1 MWKFKDPIRHSI
13 PETSW
18 PTAAEATQSLL
29 YQPIKI
35 GPLEAESRTWVPAM
49 VPWRATEDGFVT
61 KENLDWYRRF
71 AQGRPGVLVVEAT
84 GVRDIPSGPLLRIG
98 HDRFIPGLRK
108 LVENVRDA
116 SDGHARLLI
125 QIIDF
130 LSVKRRTE
138 KEKYFHRFLR
148 VTDQHRRALAEVTAD
163 SGWLNAVEG
172 RVREYLNNAPDDL
185 LERILDERELESLR
199 FGYREHVTDMDL
211 PHVRELP
218 EVLPDIFAA
227 AARRAREAGFD
238 GVELHYAHAYTMA
251 GFLSALN
258 TRDDGY
264 GGSRE
269 NRIRLP
275 LEVFQAVRQMVG
287 RDYVVGARFLADEV
301 IAGGNRVED
310 AVYFGV
316 EFARAGFD
324 FLSLS
329 KGGKFEDAQQPKV
342 GQAVYPYTGQSGYE
356 CMPTVLSDE
365 AGPFGRSVPLVAA
378 VKRAVNEAGFKTP
391 IVATGGIGT
400 FEQAEAILKKGHA
413 DIAGLARQA
422 LADPDWFVKVKLGR
436 GDEVRR
442 CTYTNYCEALDQ
454 AHRAVT
460 CKLWDRFELDEPGIA
475 TVDDGRRRLL
485 APDWNAESRQK
496 AEGSKQASMKRFLP
510 SAYCLTAYC
519 FLSFIARYKLWIPLF
534 QVLITHSPTASHQR
548 VGQFNRAEVHILSR
562 VLKPA
567 HALVGGRLIL
577 FDYRLARCLKFAQ
590 RNSDSVSPPK
600 TLEECDGVLERQL
613 RARSD

>member
-1 MWKFKDPIRHSI
+1 MWKFRNPIKHSI
-13 PETSW
+13 LETRW
-18 PTAAEATQSLL
+18 PTAAEVAQSLL

-35 GPLEAESRTWVPAM
+35 GATEAENRTWVPAM

-61 KENLDWYRRF
+61 QDNLDWYRRF
-71 AQGRPGVLVVEAT
+71 AKGRPGVLVVEAT

-108 LVENVRDA
+108 LVETVREV
-116 SDGHARLLI
+116 SDGQTKLLI

-130 LSVKRRTE
+130 LSVKRRPE
-138 KEKYFHRFLR
+138 KEKYFDRFLR
-148 VTDQHRRALAEVTAD
+148 VTDRHRQALREITVDA
-163 SGWLNAVEG
+163 GWLDAVET
-172 RVREYLNNAPDDL
+172 RVREFLKAAPDDVV
-185 LERILDERELESLR
+185 ERILDERELESLR
-199 FGYREHVTDMDL
+199 FGYREHVTDMHL

-218 EVLPDIFAA
+218 QVLPDIFAE

-258 TRDDGY
+258 NRDDDY

-269 NRIRLP
+269 NRVRLP
-275 LEVFQAVRQMVG
+275 LEVFRAVRKKVG
-287 RDYVVGARFLADEV
+287 NDYVVGVRFLGDEV

-365 AGPFGRSVPLVAA
+365 TGPFGRSVPLVAA
-378 VKRAVNEAGFKTP
+378 IKRAVNDAGFSTP
-391 IVATGGIGT
+391 IVATGGIST
-400 FEQAEAILKKGHA
+400 FEQAEAILQKGQA

-422 LADPDWFVKVKLGR
+422 LADPDWFMKVKLGR
-436 GDEVRR
+436 GAEVRR

-454 AHRAVT
+454 AHRPVT
-460 CKLWDRFELDEPGIA
+460 CKLWDRFELGEPGIA
-475 TVDDGRRRLL
+475 TVDEGRRRLL
-485 APDWNAESRQK
+485 APEW
-496 AEGSKQASMKRFLP
+496 KR
-510 SAYCLTAYC
+510 
-519 FLSFIARYKLWIPLF
+519 
-534 QVLITHSPTASHQR
+534 
-548 VGQFNRAEVHILSR
+548 
-562 VLKPA
+562 
-567 HALVGGRLIL
+567 
-577 FDYRLARCLKFAQ
+577 
-590 RNSDSVSPPK
+590 
-600 TLEECDGVLERQL
+600 
-613 RARSD
+613 